1 MEFSGDEKR
10 IQALFSELSLEDQ
23 SRTPRFE
30 KLWRRAEANASAPAP
45 LVRRSAL
52 VFVTAAIL
60 VAAVSLATWSWYRV
74 SASEHAANIPPQ
86 TIPITPESR
95 VVQPEQF
102 MSAISK
108 ERRTMHP
115 RKVVRQRQAG
125 SAVMREAELISKW
138 QSPTSTLLN
147 LPTASVLSSL
157 PQLTSSAR
165 DLEQFL
171 PKNNEVIKESKQ

>member
-23 SRTPRFE
+23 SHAPRFE
-30 KLWRRAEANASAPAP
+30 RLWRQAETSVTVP
-45 LVRRSAL
+45 LVRRWAL
-52 VFVTAAIL
+52 VFVTAVIL
-60 VAAVSLATWSWYRV
+60 VAAVFVTTWSWYRV
-74 SASEHAANIPPQ
+74 SPSEHAANIPPQ
-86 TIPITPESR
+86 TIPTTSESR
-95 VVQPEQF
+95 VMQPAQLL
-102 MSAISK
+102 SVNSK
-108 ERRTMHP
+108 ELRIVRPRRVVHP
-115 RKVVRQRQAG
+115 RQNANAAIRQ
-125 SAVMREAELISKW
+125 AELISQW

-147 LPTASVLSSL
+147 SPTASFLSSL